1 MAKPSH
7 TCKLH
12 LEQVEA
18 LEQALLSKQK
28 RKKNTRF
35 IRCENEKISFTIEKQ

>member
-28 RKKNTRF
+28 RKNTRF
-35 IRCENEKISFTIEKQ
+35 IRRENEKISFTIEKQ